1 MFQKRDPK
9 FLHVELGENTVSL
22 RSSSKFQNFCLL
34 KVFTELLETRR
45 SNKDNSKRQRK
56 GGVTFIDTI
65 RVLYL

>member
-45 SNKDNSKRQRK
+45 SNKDNSKRRRE
-56 GGVTFIDTI
+56 G
-65 RVLYL
+65 